1 MIRENRDTPRDYLS
15 NQSWASCTQI
25 FPLKDIACVLLAQTK
40 DAKIVCVIGNN
51 EDTDPHTSWR
61 LASARHDI
69 KETVFLPE
77 CTFLQ
82 TDQSVKTKKRMM
94 YSPGGPYIMVAPI
107 VKSWLSPANGWCF
120 YICIFRHESRW
131 RRSPI
136 ATPRGRS
143 SKFPWRGTWLKKNFQ
158 HARIISTME
167 FSSVCFSTVFCY
179 KEKRSVIALAIYLFY
194 IWLFILLIICIVNLV
209 LWCSVYKDFSN
220 VI

>member
-1 MIRENRDTPRDYLS
+1 M
-15 NQSWASCTQI
+15 
-25 FPLKDIACVLLAQTK
+25 
-40 DAKIVCVIGNN
+40 
-51 EDTDPHTSWR
+51 
-61 LASARHDI
+61 
-69 KETVFLPE
+69 
-77 CTFLQ
+77 FLQ

-107 VKSWLSPANGWCF
+107 VTSWAVAGQRMVFLHMYLQTRVMLKAFSV
-120 YICIFRHESRW
+120 
-131 RRSPI
+131 

-143 SKFPWRGTWLKKNFQ
+143 LKFPWRGTWLKKNFQ

-179 KEKRSVIALAIYLFY
+179 KENRSVIALAIYLFY

-220 VI
+220 VIKKKYCFKNLSFFSSHPPRKNRDTNRIVGLVYRYSPNI